1 MVRLNRS
8 IWLSERPE
16 AAFRFL
22 SDMSNLAEWDPSVA
36 EASRLS
42 HGPIR
47 EGSRFRL
54 VLTVGPLSLP
64 MTYQITRLVP
74 PALIAFTG
82 RGETFEAVDQISLAP
97 VDGGT
102 HVRYRVQ
109 VSTGS
114 PPAAFAAFLIRAWF
128 KRNARIALKRLCMA
142 FTPPVAR
149 RRITPGT
156 RLADATI
163 LPGLMGFSRLGYHW
177 SRRRWRPLAKDL
189 SGRCLVVTGATSG
202 IGKAAANRLAAMGA
216 TVIVVARN
224 SASATAVVGEV
235 RRHTGNPQV
244 FFELADLSRMDQ
256 VRQLAD
262 RLARRPGGI
271 HGLINNAGALF
282 RRQQQSPEGR
292 DMSLAVNLM
301 GPFLLTNLL
310 IPSLA
315 ACSPSRI
322 IMVSSGGM
330 YLQPMA
336 LNLLEQPASRYNGV
350 QAYAVAKRA
359 QVILT
364 TIWNDALAK
373 RGVTAHAM
381 HPGWVDTPGISKSL
395 PGFHRITRRILRSP
409 HQGAD
414 TVVWLAAAD
423 EPLLSSGGF
432 WLDRRLHPVHVRKD
446 TRESEADRQALWAF
460 LCRKVGW
467 DSPEG
472 LLANPLTSIEERT
485 LDHETLFDP

>member
-1 MVRLNRS
+1 MVCLNRS
-8 IWLSERPE
+8 IWLPDRPQ

-22 SDMSNLAEWDPSVA
+22 SDMSNLSEWDPSVA

-42 HGPIR
+42 QGPIS

-54 VLTVGPLSLP
+54 VMTLGPFSIH
-64 MTYQITRLVP
+64 MTYRITRFVP
-74 PALIAFTG
+74 PAFMEFSG
-82 RGETFEAVDQISLAP
+82 RGETFQAVDQITLAP
-97 VDGGT
+97 FDGGT
-102 HVRYRVQ
+102 RVHYRVW
-109 VSTGS
+109 VTAAS
-114 PPAAFAAFLIRAWF
+114 PPAGIAAILVKMWF
-128 KRNARIALKRLCMA
+128 KQNARIALTRLCQA
-142 FTPPVAR
+142 FTPPIAGL
-149 RRITPGT
+149 RITPGA

-163 LPGLMGFSRLGYHW
+163 LPGLIGFSRLGYHW
-177 SRRRWRPLAKDL
+177 SRRRWRPMAKDL
-189 SGRCLVVTGATSG
+189 SGRCHVVTGATSG
-202 IGKAAANRLAAMGA
+202 IGKAAAYRLAGMGA

-224 SASATAVVGEV
+224 PLSAEAVVGEV
-235 RRHTGNPQV
+235 RRHTGNPSV
-244 FFELADLSRMDQ
+244 FFELADLSRMEQ

-262 RLARRPGGI
+262 RLVRRPGGI

-282 RRQQQSPEGR
+282 RHQQQTPEGH

-310 IPSLA
+310 IPTLTAS
-315 ACSPSRI
+315 SPSRI

-330 YLQPMA
+330 YLQPMSIG
-336 LNLLEQPASRYNGV
+336 LLEQPAPRYNGV

-364 TIWNDALAK
+364 TIWNDVLAK
-373 RGVTAHAM
+373 RGVSVHSM

-395 PGFHRITRRILRSP
+395 PGFHRIARRILRSP

-423 EPLLSSGGF
+423 EPRLAPGGF
-432 WLDRRLHPVHVRKD
+432 WLDRRLHPVHVREV
-446 TRESEADRQALWAF
+446 TRETEADRQALWAF

-467 DSPEG
+467 ADEAACLSAAMDG
-472 LLANPLTSIEERT
+472 RKDIEQ
-485 LDHETLFDP
+485 